1 MYYILLERI
10 ITLHI
15 VDLIIF
21 AGKIIKTTIKMQ
33 NIKKNGKP
41 TVNKDGKPVI
51 VRDIIAQSAEKYAS
65 LTAYLYRGE
74 QGGEYR
80 SKTYSETWDDIVS
93 MGVAMTALG
102 LKGKKIAIIGENCYP
117 WIVTYLA
124 AVSGNIVAVPL
135 GTELGEEAIHNLIGI
150 AECEALFYTERFDAI
165 AANANVTHKIR
176 MNRYADSLNPKDC
189 FTWNEMLEKGH
200 NLPESERE
208 VFKNQDI
215 DPDAM
220 SLLMFTSG
228 TTGKAKGVMLSTSHV
243 GHNVWDMEQAHNI
256 KQGDIT
262 VSILPIYH
270 IFEAVM
276 GQHFMLAHG
285 VTIAFSDG
293 IKYLK
298 KDMADAGATVQLL
311 VPLLVENFY
320 KTVWSKAKKNGKE
333 EDLKAR
339 IAKYKKIREDYIK
352 EHGTY
357 DDSEP
362 RKIARAMFADEIM
375 ELGGK
380 LEHIFTGAAAV
391 DSKYIRGLQD
401 IGIKVINGYGST
413 EAGCLISSVP
423 CFSDTYGTAGSVGP
437 VTPSGELSIKNPD
450 DDGVGEVLYRGP
462 CVLKGYYNMPEQTA
476 QALQGGWY
484 HTGDYGFLND
494 RGWLYLTG
502 RKNNIIV
509 TKTGKN
515 IYPEE
520 LEFELSK
527 NPYINELMVYGSPDA
542 VRGGMAVSV
551 QIRPNYDEIKADKGD
566 MDAAATLKLM
576 KEIVAEF
583 NSTIANY
590 KRIRAVY
597 IRDTEF
603 VKTATSKLMRQAS
616 IDTYGGRAKR

>member
-1 MYYILLERI
+1 MMEKLTVCSRTNLAE
-10 ITLHI
+10 
-15 VDLIIF
+15 
-21 AGKIIKTTIKMQ
+21 KS
-33 NIKKNGKP
+33 

-80 SKTYSETWDDIVS
+80 SKTYSETWNDIIS
-93 MGVAMTALG
+93 IGVAMTALG
-102 LKGKKIAIIGENCYP
+102 LKGKKIAILGENCYS

-135 GTELGEEAIHNLIGI
+135 GTELGDKAIHNLLDI
-150 AECEALFYTERFDAI
+150 AACEALFYTERFDAV
-165 AANANVTHKIR
+165 AADANITHKIR
-176 MNRYADSLNPKDC
+176 MNRYADSGNPEDC
-189 FTWNEMLEKGH
+189 FTWNELLEKGRR
-200 NLPESERE
+200 LPENERE
-208 VFKNQDI
+208 SFKYQYI
-215 DPDAM
+215 DPYAM
-220 SLLMFTSG
+220 SVLMFTSG
-228 TTGKAKGVMLSTSHV
+228 TTGKAKGVMLSTHHI

-256 KQGDIT
+256 RPGDIT
-262 VSILPIYH
+262 VSILPMYH

-276 GQHFMLAHG
+276 GQQFMLAHG

-293 IKYLK
+293 LKYLK

-320 KTVWSKAKKNGKE
+320 KTVWNKAKKNGKV
-333 EDLKAR
+333 EDLTNR
-339 IAKYKKIREDYIK
+339 IAKYRKIREKYIK

-357 DDSEP
+357 DDRVP
-362 RKIARAMFADEIM
+362 RELARKMFADEIM
-375 ELGGK
+375 DLGGK

-391 DSKYIRGLQD
+391 DAKYVRGLQD
-401 IGIKVINGYGST
+401 IGIKIIQGYGST
-413 EAGCLISSVP
+413 EAGALISAVP

-437 VTPSGELSIKNPD
+437 VTPSGELRIDNPD
-450 DDGVGEVLYRGP
+450 EDGVGEVLYRGP
-462 CVLKGYYNMPEQTA
+462 CVMKGYYNMPEQTEK
-476 QALQGGWY
+476 ALKGGWY

-494 RGWLYLTG
+494 KGWLYLTG

-527 NPYINELMVYGSPDA
+527 NPYISELMVYGSLDA
-542 VRGGMAVSV
+542 IRGGMAVSV

-566 MDAAATLKLM
+566 LDDAGILKLM
-576 KEIVAEF
+576 NEIVAEF
-583 NSTIANY
+583 NASIARY
-590 KRIRAVY
+590 KRIKAVF

-603 VKTATSKLMRQAS
+603 VKTATGKLMRQAS
-616 IDTYGGRAKR
+616 IDTSGK